1 MKRLRIYQVDA
12 FTGRLFGGNPAAV
25 VPLESWL
32 DAATM
37 QSIALENNLA
47 ETAFFV
53 PEGDGFRLRWFTP
66 EVEVK
71 LCGHAT
77 LASAHVLFTILEPGR
92 RAVKFETLSGTLTV
106 VASGDRLVMDFPR
119 WSLSAAPADASG
131 DALAAALGATP
142 TRVLST
148 GDGDYRFCVFASE
161 ADVRAL
167 APDFGAL
174 RKLGIMVIATA
185 PGTRSDCV
193 VRFFAPAAGI
203 DEDPGTGSIHCAL
216 TPYWCERLG
225 KRTLHSLQVSKRGSE
240 LNCTLE
246 GARVLI
252 AGQAVKYLEGWIE
265 V

>member
-1 MKRLRIYQVDA
+1 MKKLRIYQVDA

-25 VPLESWL
+25 VPLETWL
-32 DAATM
+32 DAVTM
-37 QSIALENNLA
+37 QAIALENNLA

-92 RAVKFETLSGTLTV
+92 RAVKFETLSGALTV
-106 VASGDRLVMDFPR
+106 VASGERLVMDFPR
-119 WSLSAAPADASG
+119 WSLSAAPADALR
-131 DALAAALGATP
+131 ALAASLGAAP
-142 TRVLST
+142 ARVLAT
-148 GDGDYRFCVFASE
+148 GDGSYWLAVFDGE

-167 APDFGAL
+167 APDFSAL
-174 RKLGIMVIATA
+174 RKLGMMVIATA

-193 VRFFAPAAGI
+193 VRFFAPAHGI

-240 LNCTLE
+240 LHCTLE
-246 GARVLI
+246 GDRVLI

>member
-1 MKRLRIYQVDA
+1 MKNLRIYQVDA

-25 VPLESWL
+25 VPLETWL

-47 ETAFFV
+47 ETAFFA
-53 PEGDGFRLRWFTP
+53 PEGGAFRLRWFTP

-77 LASAHVLFTILEPGR
+77 LASAYVLLTILEPGR

-106 VASGDRLVMDFPR
+106 VASGDALVMDFPR
-119 WSLSAAPADASG
+119 WTLSSAPADEPG

-142 TRVLST
+142 THVLST
-148 GDGDYRFCVFASE
+148 GDGDHRFCVFDSE

-174 RKLGIMVIATA
+174 RKLGLMVIATA
-185 PGTRSDCV
+185 PGLRSDCV
-193 VRFFAPAAGI
+193 VRFFAPSAGI

-240 LNCTLE
+240 LNCKLDGE
-246 GARVLI
+246 RVLI
-252 AGQAVKYLEGWIE
+252 AGRAVKYLEGWIE

>member
-1 MKRLRIYQVDA
+1 MQKLRIYQVDA

-25 VPLESWL
+25 VPLEKWPE
-32 DAATM
+32 AATM
-37 QSIALENNLA
+37 QAIALENNLA

-119 WSLSAAPADASG
+119 WTLSPAPAEAPRSLESAMGAAPQ
-131 DALAAALGATP
+131 
-142 TRVLST
+142 RVLST
-148 GDGDYRFCVFASE
+148 GGGETWFAVFESE

-174 RKLGIMVIATA
+174 RKLGRTVIATA

-193 VRFFAPAAGI
+193 VRFFASAHGI

-240 LNCTLE
+240 LHCTLE
-246 GARVLI
+246 GDRVLI

>member
-1 MKRLRIYQVDA
+1 MQRLRIYQVDA

-25 VPLESWL
+25 VPLETWL

-53 PEGDGFRLRWFTP
+53 PERDGFRLRWFTP

-92 RAVKFETLSGTLTV
+92 RSVKFETLSGTLTV

-119 WSLSAAPADASG
+119 WTLTSAPADAPRT
-131 DALAAALGATP
+131 LAAALNVVP
-142 TRVLST
+142 SNVLST
-148 GDGDYRFCVFASE
+148 GDGCWLAVFDSE

-167 APDFGAL
+167 APDFAAL
-174 RKLGIMVIATA
+174 RKIGIFVIATA

-193 VRFFAPAAGI
+193 VRFFAPSAGI

-216 TPYWCERLG
+216 APYWCERLG

-240 LNCTLE
+240 LHCTLE
-246 GARVLI
+246 GDRVLI

>member
-1 MKRLRIYQVDA
+1 MKKLRIYQVDA
-12 FTGRLFGGNPAAV
+12 FSGRLFGGNPAAV
-25 VPLESWL
+25 VPLEAWL

-53 PEGDGFRLRWFTP
+53 PEADGFRLRWFTP
-66 EVEVK
+66 EVEVR

-77 LASAHVLFTILEPGR
+77 LASAYVLFTILEPGR
-92 RAVKFETLSGTLTV
+92 RSVKFETLSGTLTV
-106 VASGDRLVMDFPR
+106 VASGDELVMDFPR
-119 WSLSAAPADASG
+119 WTVSAAPVDGSG
-131 DALAAALGATP
+131 AALAAALGATP
-142 TRVLST
+142 SQVLST
-148 GDGDYRFCVFASE
+148 GEGEYRFCVFASE

-174 RKLGIMVIATA
+174 RKLGTAVIATA

-240 LNCTLE
+240 LRCELD
-246 GARVLI
+246 GQRVLI
-252 AGQAVKYLEGWIE
+252 AGRAVKYLEGWIE

>member
-1 MKRLRIYQVDA
+1 MKKLRIYQVDA

-25 VPLESWL
+25 VPLETWL
-32 DAATM
+32 EAATM

-77 LASAHVLFTILEPGR
+77 LASAYVLFTILEPGR

-106 VASGDRLVMDFPR
+106 VASGDELVMDFPR
-119 WSLSAAPADASG
+119 WTLSAAPAETSG
-131 DALAAALGATP
+131 DVLAAALGATP
-142 TRVLST
+142 TRVFST

-167 APDFGAL
+167 TPDFSAL
-174 RKLGIMVIATA
+174 RKLGLMVIATA

-240 LNCTLE
+240 LNCELDGE
-246 GARVLI
+246 RVLI
-252 AGQAVKYLEGWIE
+252 AGRAVKYLEGWIE

>member
-1 MKRLRIYQVDA
+1 MQRLRIWQVDA

-25 VPLESWL
+25 VPLEAWL
-32 DAATM
+32 DAAAM
-37 QSIALENNLA
+37 QAIALENNLA

-53 PEGDGFRLRWFTP
+53 PEGGGFRLRWFTP

-77 LASAHVLFTILEPGR
+77 LASAYVLFNILEPGR
-92 RAVKFETLSGTLTV
+92 REASFETLSGTLTV
-106 VASGDRLVMDFPR
+106 AASGDRLVMDFPR
-119 WSLSAAPADASG
+119 WTLAAAPADAPR
-131 DALAAALGATP
+131 ALAAALGAAP
-142 TRVLST
+142 VSVSST
-148 GDGDYRFCVFASE
+148 GDGDYWFAVFESE

-185 PGTRSDCV
+185 PGLRSDCV
-193 VRFFAPAAGI
+193 VRFFAPSAGI

-216 TPYWCERLG
+216 APYWCERLG
-225 KRTLHSLQVSKRGSE
+225 KRAVHSLQVSKRGSD
-240 LNCTLE
+240 LHCTLQGE
-246 GARVLI
+246 RVLI

>member
-1 MKRLRIYQVDA
+1 MRRLRIYQVDA

-25 VPLESWL
+25 VPLETWL
-32 DAATM
+32 DASTM

-53 PEGDGFRLRWFTP
+53 SEGDGFRLRWFTP

-77 LASAHVLFTILEPGR
+77 LASAHVLFTMLEPGR
-92 RAVKFETLSGTLTV
+92 RAVKFETQSGTLTV

-119 WSLSAAPADASG
+119 WTLSAAPADAPSV
-131 DALAAALGATP
+131 LAAALNAAP
-142 TRVLST
+142 ARVLST
-148 GDGDYRFCVFASE
+148 GGGDYLFAVFDRE
-161 ADVRAL
+161 DDVRAL

-174 RKLGIMVIATA
+174 RKLGLTVIATA

-216 TPYWCERLG
+216 APYWCERLG

-240 LNCTLE
+240 LHCTLE
-246 GARVLI
+246 DERVLI

>member
-1 MKRLRIYQVDA
+1 MFQVDA

-25 VPLESWL
+25 VPLETWL
-32 DAATM
+32 DDATM

-53 PEGDGFRLRWFTP
+53 RENDGFRLRWFTP

-77 LASAHVLFTILEPGR
+77 LASAYVLFTILDPGR
-92 RAVKFETLSGTLTV
+92 RAVNFETLSDTLSV
-106 VASGDRLVMDFPR
+106 VASGDKLVMDFPR
-119 WSLSAAPADASG
+119 WTLSAAPADAPRE
-131 DALAAALGATP
+131 LAAVLGAAP
-142 TRVLST
+142 ARVLST
-148 GDGDYRFCVFASE
+148 GDGEYRFAVFESE
-161 ADVRAL
+161 AEVRAL
-167 APDFGAL
+167 APDFSAL
-174 RKLGIMVIATA
+174 RKLGLMVIATA

-193 VRFFAPAAGI
+193 VRFFASSAGI

-216 TPYWCERLG
+216 APYWCERLG

-240 LNCTLE
+240 LHCTLE
-246 GARVLI
+246 SERVLI

>member
-1 MKRLRIYQVDA
+1 MRRLRIYQIDA

-25 VPLESWL
+25 VPLEAWL
-32 DAATM
+32 DDATM
-37 QSIALENNLA
+37 QSIGLENNLA

-53 PEGDGFRLRWFTP
+53 PEGGGFRLRWFTP

-77 LASAHVLFTILEPGR
+77 LATAYVLFNILEPGR
-92 RAVKFETLSGTLTV
+92 REVKFATLSGTLTV
-106 VASGDRLVMDFPR
+106 AAAGDRLVMDFPR
-119 WSLSAAPADASG
+119 WTLEPFAGVPRTLG
-131 DALAAALGATP
+131 DALHAAP

-148 GDGDYRFCVFASE
+148 DAGRNLFAVFERE

-174 RKLGIMVIATA
+174 RKLGVGVIATA

-193 VRFFAPAAGI
+193 VRYFAPAYGI

-216 TPYWCERLG
+216 VPYWSKRLG
-225 KRTLHSLQVSKRGSE
+225 KRSVHSLQVSKRGAE
-240 LNCTLE
+240 LHCELE
-246 GARVLI
+246 GERVLI

>member
-1 MKRLRIYQVDA
+1 M
-12 FTGRLFGGNPAAV
+12 
-25 VPLESWL
+25 
-32 DAATM
+32 
-37 QSIALENNLA
+37 LA
-47 ETAFFV
+47 
-53 PEGDGFRLRWFTP
+53 G
-66 EVEVK
+66 
-71 LCGHAT
+71 
-77 LASAHVLFTILEPGR
+77 LA
-92 RAVKFETLSGTLTV
+92 
-106 VASGDRLVMDFPR
+106 
-119 WSLSAAPADASG
+119 W
-131 DALAAALGATP
+131 

-167 APDFGAL
+167 MPDFGAL
-174 RKLGIMVIATA
+174 RKLGLMVIATA

-240 LNCTLE
+240 LNCELDGE
-246 GARVLI
+246 RVLI
-252 AGQAVKYLEGWIE
+252 AGRAVKYLEGWIE

>member
-1 MKRLRIYQVDA
+1 MKNLTIYQVDA

-25 VPLESWL
+25 VPLETWL

-53 PEGDGFRLRWFTP
+53 PEGGGFRLRWFTP
-66 EVEVK
+66 QVEVK

-77 LASAHVLFTILEPGR
+77 LASAYVLFTILEPGR

-106 VASGDRLVMDFPR
+106 VASGDELVMDFPR
-119 WSLSAAPADASG
+119 WTLRAPPADESR

-142 TRVLST
+142 TQVLST
-148 GDGDYRFCVFASE
+148 GDGDCRFCVFESE

-174 RKLGIMVIATA
+174 RKLGLMVIATA
-185 PGTRSDCV
+185 PGLRSDCV
-193 VRFFAPAAGI
+193 VRFFAPSAGI

-240 LNCTLE
+240 LNCKLDGE
-246 GARVLI
+246 RVLI
-252 AGQAVKYLEGWIE
+252 AGRAVKYLEGWIE

>member
-1 MKRLRIYQVDA
+1 MKKLRIYQVDA
-12 FTGRLFGGNPAAV
+12 FSGRLFGGNPAAV
-25 VPLESWL
+25 VPLDTWL
-32 DAATM
+32 DAKTM

-47 ETAFFV
+47 ETAFFA
-53 PEGDGFRLRWFTP
+53 PEGSGFRLRWFTP

-77 LASAHVLFTILEPGR
+77 LASAYVLFTIPEPGR
-92 RAVKFETLSGTLTV
+92 REVKFETLSGTLTV
-106 VASGDRLVMDFPR
+106 VASGDELVMDFPR
-119 WSLSAAPADASG
+119 WTLSAAPADASG
-131 DALAAALGATP
+131 AAFAAALGATP
-142 TRVLST
+142 THVLST
-148 GDGDYRFCVFASE
+148 GDGDCRFCVFESE

-174 RKLGIMVIATA
+174 RKLGLTVIATA
-185 PGTRSDCV
+185 PGLRSDCV
-193 VRFFAPAAGI
+193 VRFFAPSAGI

-240 LNCTLE
+240 LNCKLDGE
-246 GARVLI
+246 RVLI
-252 AGQAVKYLEGWIE
+252 AGRAVKYLEGWIE

>member
-1 MKRLRIYQVDA
+1 MQKLRIYQVDA

-25 VPLESWL
+25 VPLETWL

-37 QSIALENNLA
+37 QAIALENNLA
-47 ETAFFV
+47 ETAFFA
-53 PEGDGFRLRWFTP
+53 PESDGFRLRWFTP

-119 WSLSAAPADASG
+119 WTLSPATADAPR
-131 DALAAALGATP
+131 ALAAALGAAP
-142 TRVLST
+142 VRLLST
-148 GDGDYRFCVFASE
+148 GDGDYAIAVFERE

-174 RKLGIMVIATA
+174 RKLGLMVIATA

-193 VRFFAPAAGI
+193 VRFFAPSHGI

-240 LNCTLE
+240 LNCKLDGE
-246 GARVLI
+246 RVLI
-252 AGQAVKYLEGWIE
+252 AGRAVKYLEGWIE